1 MNTLAIEMLVTI
13 VLPLVGFVVG
23 YRQMHQAVYNAET
36 PTKKKQL
43 NTLYFLVFV
52 HVLFGVVEA
61 GVLLYT
67 KPAALLT
74 MYSAIVAGVL
84 GLIGAVMSGG
94 QSAKQ
99 LEQGFMNHEERFTAC
114 RNKAAFMVLLSAA
127 GMAFLLVS
135 VFAVH

>member
-1 MNTLAIEMLVTI
+1 MNTLAVEMLVTI
-13 VLPLVGFVVG
+13 VLPLVGFVVA
-23 YRQMHQAVYNAET
+23 YRMMHQAVFNAET

-43 NTLYFLVFV
+43 NALYFLAFV
-52 HVLFGVVEA
+52 HVLFGIAEA
-61 GVLLYT
+61 CVLLYT
-67 KPAALLT
+67 KPAAVLPL
-74 MYSAIVAGVL
+74 YSAVVAGVL
-84 GLIGAVMSGG
+84 GLIGAVMSGS

-114 RNKAAFMVLLSAA
+114 RNKAALMILLSAA